1 MPGRPADREWVRR
14 VVNRIEGEQ
23 GSVLIEV
30 LVSAIMLVITAVGVF
45 GAFDAATRS
54 TAEER
59 HRAQADGLAQADLAR
74 LRTMRISALSNLQQT
89 KVVTIEKTP
98 YTVKS
103 AAEYQTD
110 STGTASCQK
119 GTSADYVQIRST
131 VTWPSLGSRA
141 PVVEQSLVAPPNGS
155 VSAKSGS
162 LAIQIENA
170 ENGGVKDVGLSGT
183 GAATFSGMT
192 GLNGCAIFG
201 DLPAG
206 NYTLT
211 LSGASLVD
219 KNGEA
224 PKPQSTSVV
233 EESTNT
239 LALQYD
245 KPGKIAVKFQTRI
258 GGELVP
264 SHADSVVAFN
274 TGMSVAKA
282 FGAPGTPAA
291 EVPAEPLFPF
301 TSPYSVYAGTCEGDN
316 PNPSGGAAPPP
327 AIADALVSPS
337 GTTPVT
343 IELPALHLTVWSG
356 TGPGTEAELVPG
368 AQVKIADTNC
378 TPENPL
384 VRTFTTDSSGGLQDP
399 GLPFS
404 TYNVCASH
412 GGKHVSVAGL
422 SVPADPKAMEAGTIL
437 NVFLGAEGAEGG
449 ACP

>member
-1 MPGRPADREWVRR
+1 VTSQRES
-14 VVNRIEGEQ
+14 EQ
-23 GSVLIEV
+23 GSILVEV

-45 GAFDAATRS
+45 SAFDAGTRA

-74 LRTMRISALSNLQQT
+74 LRTMRISALSNLRQT
-89 KVVTIEKTP
+89 KVVTIEKTH
-98 YTVKS
+98 YTVES

-110 STGTASCQK
+110 KTGTASCKK
-119 GTSADYVQIRST
+119 GEASADYVEIRST

-141 PVVEQSLVAPPNGS
+141 PVVAQSLVAPPNGS

-170 ENGGVKDVGLSGT
+170 ENGGVEKVGLSGT
-183 GAATFSGMT
+183 GAGTFSGVT
-192 GLNGCAIFG
+192 GPNGCAIFG
-201 DLPAG
+201 NLPAG

-219 KNGEA
+219 KDGAA
-224 PKPQSTSVV
+224 PKPQTTSVV

-245 KPGKIAVKFQTRI
+245 KPGEIAVKFQTRI
-258 GGELVP
+258 GGALAP
-264 SHADSVVAFN
+264 ARADSVVAFN

-282 FGAPGTPAA
+282 FGTPGTPEV
-291 EVPAEPLFPF
+291 EVPVEPLFPF

-316 PNPSGGAAPPP
+316 PNPSGGANPPP
-327 AIADALVSPS
+327 AIVDALVVPGGS
-337 GTTPVT
+337 TPVT

-356 TGPGTEAELVPG
+356 TEAAPGTPVEG
-368 AQVKIADTNC
+368 AQVKVADTKC

-384 VRTFTTDSSGGLQDP
+384 VRTFTTDSAGGLANP

-404 TYNVCASH
+404 TYNVCASN
-412 GGKHVSVAGL
+412 GSKHVSVAGL
-422 SVPADPKAMEAGTIL
+422 SVPAKAEEMEAGTTL
-437 NVFLGAEGAEGG
+437 NVFLAAAGAEAGP
-449 ACP
+449 CP

>member
-1 MPGRPADREWVRR
+1 MT
-14 VVNRIEGEQ
+14 NQSGEQ
-23 GSVLIEV
+23 GSILIEV

-45 GAFDAATRS
+45 GAFDAGTRAS
-54 TAEER
+54 AEER

-110 STGTASCQK
+110 STGTASCAK

-131 VTWPSLGSRA
+131 VSWPSIGSRA
-141 PVVEQSLVAPPNGS
+141 PVIEQSLVAPPNGS

-170 ENGGVKDVGLSGT
+170 ENGGVKDVGLNGT
-183 GAATFSGMT
+183 GATTFSGIT
-192 GLNGCAIFG
+192 GPNGCAIFG

-211 LSGASLVD
+211 LSGGSLVD

-258 GGELVP
+258 GGELVS

-282 FGAPGTPAA
+282 FGTPGTPAA

-316 PNPSGGAAPPP
+316 PNPSGGATPPP
-327 AIADALVSPS
+327 AIAGALVSPG

-343 IELPALHLTVWSG
+343 IELPALHLTAWSG
-356 TGPGTEAELVPG
+356 TEGVPGARVEG
-368 AQVKIADTNC
+368 AQVKVADAKC

-404 TYNVCASH
+404 TYNVCVSN

-422 SVPADPKAMEAGTIL
+422 SVPTDPKAMEAGTTL

>member
-1 MPGRPADREWVRR
+1 MT
-14 VVNRIEGEQ
+14 NQSGEQ
-23 GSVLIEV
+23 GSILIEV

-45 GAFDAATRS
+45 SAFDAGTRAS
-54 TAEER
+54 AEER

-74 LRTMRISALSNLQQT
+74 LRTMRISTLSNLQQT

-110 STGTASCQK
+110 KTGTASCQK

-141 PVVEQSLVAPPNGS
+141 PVIEQSLVAPPNGS

-170 ENGGVKDVGLSGT
+170 ENGGIKDVGLSGT
-183 GAATFSGMT
+183 GAATFSGIT
-192 GLNGCAIFG
+192 GPNGCAIFG

-211 LSGASLVD
+211 LSGGSLVD

-264 SHADSVVAFN
+264 SRADSVVAFN

-282 FGAPGTPAA
+282 FGAPGTPEA

-316 PNPSGGAAPPP
+316 PNPSGGATPPP
-327 AIADALVSPS
+327 AIAGALVSP
-337 GTTPVT
+337 GGATPVT
-343 IELPALHLTVWSG
+343 IELPALHLTAWG
-356 TGPGTEAELVPG
+356 GTEGVPGARVEG
-368 AQVKIADTNC
+368 AQVKVADTMC

-404 TYNVCASH
+404 TYNVCVSS